1 MTDLFRALKI
11 EKVDDKQTIN
21 LVDISEK
28 SSLKQAINEVVKLKN
43 VGPKSRAGI
52 TKSD

>member
-21 LVDISEK
+21 LVDISENDLMEGNVVVDVTH
-28 SSLKQAINEVVKLKN
+28 SSLNY
-43 VGPKSRAGI
+43 
-52 TKSD
+52 